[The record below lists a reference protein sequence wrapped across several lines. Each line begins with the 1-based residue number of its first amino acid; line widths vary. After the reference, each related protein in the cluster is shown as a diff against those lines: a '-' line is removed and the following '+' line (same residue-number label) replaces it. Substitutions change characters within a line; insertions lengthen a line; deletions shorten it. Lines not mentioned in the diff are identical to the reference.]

1 MCGRACHSNGPG
13 PGHTV
18 LGACVAV
25 REPLRTAQYHLEVQV
40 RGVITGAVQREFG
53 WLLVAPEWY
62 IGTPE
67 YRKFQGPNLK
77 SFVERACLV

>member
-1 MCGRACHSNGPG
+1 
-13 PGHTV
+13 V

-77 SFVERACLV
+77 SFVKRACLVQGSKFFGIL